1 MLLVDDICGRG
12 CGLDVDGTLRAGVL
26 VWVPRLM
33 VVEEA
38 WVPNAGYLYGVVEQR
53 GP

>member
-1 MLLVDDICGRG
+1 MICVDMVVGWMSS
-12 CGLDVDGTLRAGVL
+12 GTLRAGVL
-26 VWVPRLM
+26 VWVPGLM
-33 VVEEA
+33 VVEAA